1 MVVLCAL
8 GHICIFCSLLMG
20 PQACAIPQPSAA
32 TPCTNGGASS
42 RTASSLSATS
52 LPDAAPGH
60 PWEPP
65 TPTSSSLTPRHAF
78 SPGGECAR
86 PRSPPCCPPTPSLAG
101 FPPSSSPGAT
111 PPSTAQEAGRVS
123 SVLCGRSSRIPTQ
136 QVRLWGGSHQPGQ
149 QDSLRPGRPA
159 HVCIVNIST
168 EN

>member
-1 MVVLCAL
+1 MLWAISASFAASLWGPRPVPFHSPLLPLPAQMEAPAAGLQAPCPPPAFQTQPQDIRGSHPHPLPAHSLLVTPSAPEGSVLAL
-8 GHICIFCSLLMG
+8 G
-20 PQACAIPQPSAA
+20 A
-32 TPCTNGGASS
+32 
-42 RTASSLSATS
+42 
-52 LPDAAPGH
+52 
-60 PWEPP
+60 
-65 TPTSSSLTPRHAF
+65 
-78 SPGGECAR
+78 
-86 PRSPPCCPPTPSLAG
+86 PPCCPPTPSLAG